1 MASSTT
7 NEKAEEG
14 IKARLGKDSKER
26 GTEGGKRKGRE
37 EDLDSP
43 WSEASSVA
51 GRATRKTWAPVSSS
65 CPAPQEK

>member
-37 EDLDSP
+37 ED
-43 WSEASSVA
+43 
-51 GRATRKTWAPVSSS
+51 
-65 CPAPQEK
+65 

>member
-14 IKARLGKDSKER
+14 IKARLGKDSKEG

-37 EDLDSP
+37 ED
-43 WSEASSVA
+43 
-51 GRATRKTWAPVSSS
+51 
-65 CPAPQEK
+65 